1 MLILTLADPRAG
13 CVCVSERYI
22 KHLNTLLS
30 SLIPQPKDVE
40 SGLRGEL
47 RGGSRRK
54 LRRRDFH
61 FSSRAISQIV
71 AQRYSLLQM
80 KRYLS

>member
-47 RGGSRRK
+47 RGGGVAEN
-54 LRRRDFH
+54 F
-61 FSSRAISQIV
+61 AEGISTSALEQ
-71 AQRYSLLQM
+71 
-80 KRYLS
+80 